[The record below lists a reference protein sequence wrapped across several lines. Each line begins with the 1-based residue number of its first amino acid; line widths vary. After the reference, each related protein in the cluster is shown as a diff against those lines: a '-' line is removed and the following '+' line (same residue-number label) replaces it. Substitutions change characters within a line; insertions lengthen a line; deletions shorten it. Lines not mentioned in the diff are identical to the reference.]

1 MTETSIGLKR
11 WLGGLADNHQLDES
25 EAEAAFD
32 VIMDGQATPAQIGA
46 FLMALRQRGET
57 VPEIV
62 GAARAMRAR
71 MLPIRA
77 PEGAIDT
84 CGTGGDCSG
93 SFNISTASAFV
104 TAACG
109 VPIAKHG
116 NRNLSS
122 KSGSADL
129 LSALGIDIDAP
140 FDRIERA
147 LQEVGIGF
155 LMAPRHHAA
164 MRHVAPV
171 RVELGFRTLFNLLGP
186 LANPASVRRQIV
198 GVFAAKW
205 VEPLAHVL
213 QRLGSEACWVV
224 HGDGMDELTT
234 TGKTEIAVLAD
245 GRVKRMTLEPEQI
258 GLKRSTP
265 ADLAGGSPQENAAI
279 LKVVLGGKLG
289 PLRDVVLLNSA
300 AALMVASR
308 VSSLPDGMALAADA
322 IDSGKALRLVDR
334 LAEITRTAI

>member
-1 MTETSIGLKR
+1 VTETGTGLKH
-11 WLGGLADNHQLDES
+11 WLGDLADHRQLDEF

-62 GAARAMRAR
+62 GGARAMRAR

-84 CGTGGDCSG
+84 CGTGGDGSG

-109 VPIAKHG
+109 VPVAKHG

-122 KSGSADL
+122 KSGSADV

-147 LQEVGIGF
+147 IREVGIGF

-186 LANPASVRRQIV
+186 LANPAGVRRQVV

-213 QRLGSEACWVV
+213 HQLGSEACWVV

-234 TGKTEIAVLAD
+234 TGTTDIAVLAD
-245 GRVKRMTLEPEQI
+245 GKVTRMVLEPEQI
-258 GLKRSTP
+258 GLKRSTR
-265 ADLAGGSPQENAAI
+265 ADLAGGSPQENAAM
-279 LKVVLGGKLG
+279 LKLVLGGKPG

-300 AALMVASR
+300 AALMVAAR
-308 VSSLPDGMALAADA
+308 VNTLPDGIALAAGV
-322 IDSGKALRLVDR
+322 IDSGAALRLVDR

>member
-1 MTETSIGLKR
+1 VTETGSGLKR
-11 WLGGLADNHQLDES
+11 WLGDLADNRHLDES
-25 EAEAAFD
+25 DAKAAFD
-32 VIMDGQATPAQIGA
+32 VIMDGQATPAQVGA

-77 PEGAIDT
+77 PDGAIDT
-84 CGTGGDCSG
+84 CGTGGDGSG

-109 VPIAKHG
+109 VPVAKHG

-122 KSGSADL
+122 KSGSADV

-147 LQEVGIGF
+147 LREVGIGF

-164 MRHVAPV
+164 MGHVAPV
-171 RVELGFRTLFNLLGP
+171 RVELGIRTLFNLLGP
-186 LANPASVRRQIV
+186 LANPAGVRRQVV

-234 TGKTEIAVLAD
+234 TGTTEIAILAH
-245 GRVKRMTLEPEQI
+245 GKVTRMSLEPEQI
-258 GLKRSTP
+258 GLKRATR
-265 ADLAGGSPQENAAI
+265 ADLAGGSPQENAAM
-279 LKVVLGGKLG
+279 LKIVLGGKMG

-300 AALMVASR
+300 AALMVATR
-308 VSSLPDGMALAADA
+308 VSSLPEGMALAAGA
-322 IDSGKALRLVDR
+322 IDSGMALRLVDR

>member
-1 MTETSIGLKR
+1 MTETGTGLKR
-11 WLGGLADNHQLDES
+11 WLGDLADNRQLDES
-25 EAEAAFD
+25 DAEAAFD
-32 VIMDGQATPAQIGA
+32 VIMDGQATPAQVGA

-77 PEGAIDT
+77 PDGAIDT
-84 CGTGGDCSG
+84 CGTGGDGSG

-109 VPIAKHG
+109 VPVAKHG

-122 KSGSADL
+122 KSGSADV

-140 FDRIERA
+140 FDRIEYA
-147 LQEVGIGF
+147 LREVGIGF

-186 LANPASVRRQIV
+186 LANPAGVRRQIV

-234 TGKTEIAVLAD
+234 TGTTDIAVLAD
-245 GRVKRMTLEPEQI
+245 GKVTRMILEPEQI
-258 GLKRSTP
+258 GLRRAKR
-265 ADLAGGSPQENAAI
+265 ADLAGGNPQENAAM
-279 LKVVLGGKLG
+279 LKIILGGKMG

-300 AALMVASR
+300 AALMVAGR
-308 VSSLPDGMALAADA
+308 ASSLPDGMVLAANA
-322 IDSGKALRLVDR
+322 IDSGMALRLVDR